1 MNNILKNVCSAQK
14 LHGAEHAGSMEHR
27 EMEERNSRY
36 RCLKMKAAAA
46 WAKVESVGDSVLFF
60 DKHGHGFSLEP
71 NGAAELKRDCVY
83 FMHEKRTWLDAGEYR
98 FLCRYNM
105 ETGEVDRVVSLPDTF
120 GDSWVVPGLCPS
132 E

>member
-1 MNNILKNVCSAQK
+1 VVTTSAEDYYLNVYQ
-14 LHGAEHAGSMEHR
+14 LQEDG
-27 EMEERNSRY
+27 
-36 RCLKMKAAAA
+36 KAAAA

-120 GDSWVVPGLCPS
+120 GDTWVVPGLCPS